1 MKKIIYGGGFFKI
14 WGAHQVH
21 VGLRDYE
28 QALANHIN
36 ILNNNCSVCIFPEGR
51 KNAENKPLSIKGG
64 VSFLSHKTNIPIIP
78 VSINGAHFMTWR
90 DFLSFRRKVKIIFGK
105 PFFVKDIFSGQVI
118 LNSDQDYHKSIS
130 SIVMG
135 KIKEL

>member
-1 MKKIIYGGGFFKI
+1 
-14 WGAHQVH
+14 
-21 VGLRDYE
+21 
-28 QALANHIN
+28 
-36 ILNNNCSVCIFPEGR
+36 
-51 KNAENKPLSIKGG
+51 
-64 VSFLSHKTNIPIIP
+64 
-78 VSINGAHFMTWR
+78 MTWR